1 MQIEHNFFFIL
12 LFILFFILSLLMI
25 FQSEA
30 CPKYKLQKITEAK
43 WNLNF
48 QFINYSGWVF
58 SLNPECITRLTALFV
73 TRHPISLEFR
83 DWLKD
88 TLIPDE
94 SFYATLSRVRGLDPE
109 TELVVMDTKTKTLHD
124 YCVRISLWRLQNITC
139 AGMKKNSHCSK
150 GKYYLALLKCELQIW
165 HFVIAFESRLSEH
178 SSEIRGLCLMK
189 YSKNIANFEAFW

>member
-1 MQIEHNFFFIL
+1 MVLSLAPFLKEREIQIKKKISIVNADWTYFFFIL

-30 CPKYKLQKITEAK
+30 CPKYKLQKITEGK

-139 AGMKKNSHCSK
+139 AGTGGPPFMRILFTRIHFTR
-150 GKYYLALLKCELQIW
+150 ALKIPC
-165 HFVIAFESRLSEH
+165 
-178 SSEIRGLCLMK
+178 
-189 YSKNIANFEAFW
+189 